1 MFNRSNTVQAGDER
15 QGGTLLQHE
24 ERLPREPGI
33 RMAEDLR
40 SSFELSG
47 AKPSI
52 ISEQFVLVGNI
63 KAPGDLHIEGTVC
76 GDLEVAS
83 AIIGASGLLEGS
95 VVCTTL
101 QIRGKFQGRAVCKN
115 LLVAS
120 TAEIDGDITYQDL
133 SVQRGARMRG
143 RMHVEMPQT

>member
-1 MFNRSNTVQAGDER
+1 MFNRSSATQAGGD
-15 QGGTLLQHE
+15 GIALLPYE
-24 ERLPREPGI
+24 ERPPREPGPGVVDAFRTGLEI
-33 RMAEDLR
+33 
-40 SSFELSG
+40 SG

-63 KAPGDLHIEGTVC
+63 KAPGDLHIEGTVR

-83 AIIGASGLLEGS
+83 AIIGAGGLLEGS

-101 QIRGKFQGRAVCKN
+101 QIRGQFRGRAVCRN

-120 TAEIDGDITYQDL
+120 TAQVDAEIAYQEL
-133 SVQRGARMRG
+133 TVQRGARMRG
-143 RMHVEMPQT
+143 RMRVEAGRP